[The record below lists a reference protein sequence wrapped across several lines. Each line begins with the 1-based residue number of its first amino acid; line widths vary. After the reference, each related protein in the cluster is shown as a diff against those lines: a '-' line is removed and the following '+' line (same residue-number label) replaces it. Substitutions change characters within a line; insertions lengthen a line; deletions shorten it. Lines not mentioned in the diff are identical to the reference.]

1 MVEIFD
7 MGKYDFYVWGSVGIF
22 IVAVLIDFISASQQ
36 HNNIKKQIKAQIKRT
51 NAQKAVDL
59 NNKTKRK
66 QI

>member
-1 MVEIFD
+1 MVEMLD